1 MSVKRLILDTGKLD
15 QDRIIGTGTVV
26 LDTRAVLDTNIIFG
40 TGYDAS
46 LGYDSNV
53 TLYDGASVIYDFA
66 ASELG
71 GLTGTVQSTPQ
82 IIVSA
87 SSELGAI
94 SSIAQSGVAHFA
106 QGATNLGG
114 ITAEAD
120 TTPTILPLFDA
131 TFGSLNSSL
140 TAVVTRIATA
150 TATLGELTGSVQATP
165 EVEITA
171 AANLGSL
178 TATAQASTP
187 TPPEPAHYGS
197 NGYVPIKKKQKKERP
212 TPVIVVEITDVPEL
226 EPLIK
231 THFAKGTTDLFG
243 ISAQAGNRIDFSILA
258 DEAEILMLL

>member
-15 QDRIIGTGTVV
+15 QDRIVGTGTVV
-26 LDTRAVLDTNIIFG
+26 LDTRANLDANIISG
-40 TGYDAS
+40 TGYNTS

-53 TLYDGASVIYDFA
+53 TLYDGASIVYDFA

-71 GLTGTVQSTPQ
+71 GLTATVQSTPQ

-87 SSELGAI
+87 SANLGAI
-94 SSIAQSGVAHFA
+94 TSIAQSGVAHFA
-106 QGATNLGG
+106 QGATNFGG

-131 TFGSLNSSL
+131 TLGSLNSTL
-140 TAVVTRIATA
+140 IAVVTKIATA
-150 TATLGELTGSVQATP
+150 TATLGQLTGSVQATP

-178 TATAQASTP
+178 TATAQSSTP
-187 TPPEPAHYGS
+187 TPPEPQHYGS

-212 TPVIVVEITDVPEL
+212 TPVIVVEITEAPKL

-231 THFAKGTTDLFG
+231 SHFASGSTDLFG
-243 ISAQAGNRIDFSILA
+243 LSAQAGNRIDFSILA

>member
-1 MSVKRLILDTGKLD
+1 MTQKLVLDTGQLDVDFVYATYGLILDDAIQGKLD
-15 QDRIIGTGTVV
+15 ESALNPQSSFNY
-26 LDTRAVLDTNIIFG
+26 ANS
-40 TGYDAS
+40 S
-46 LGYDSNV
+46 LGILNATAV
-53 TLYDGASVIYDFA
+53 ASREVEA
-66 ASELG
+66 TAE
-71 GLTGTVQSTPQ
+71 TN
-82 IIVSA
+82 
-87 SSELGAI
+87 LGAI
-94 SSIAQSGVAHFA
+94 TSIAQSVVTHFA

-131 TFGSLNSSL
+131 PLGSLNANIA
-140 TAVVTRIATA
+140 AVVTRLATA
-150 TATLGELTGSVQATP
+150 TATLGELTGLVQATP

-171 AANLGSL
+171 TANLGSL

-231 THFAKGTTDLFG
+231 THFAKGSTDLFG
-243 ISAQAGNRIDFSILA
+243 LSAQAGNRIDFSILA